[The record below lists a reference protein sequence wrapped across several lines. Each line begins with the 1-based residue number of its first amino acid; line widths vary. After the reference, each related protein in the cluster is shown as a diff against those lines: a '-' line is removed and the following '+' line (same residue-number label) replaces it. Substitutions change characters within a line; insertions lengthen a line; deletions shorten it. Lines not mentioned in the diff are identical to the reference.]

1 MRHHEIRREGCID
14 EMDGPPA
21 RSGVMTTVIL
31 ACILFVLS
39 SAACPQTAAKEPS
52 TRVPIAR
59 SFMGLTL
66 GDSIED
72 VGQEYTLE
80 HAGVGGLRSGEEAR
94 KAVPTPQEADR
105 VIVRF
110 LDGKLYEI
118 AVYYTRG
125 YSSDLGWE
133 EFISAAARTYGLPHD
148 EAGDSVT
155 WTDEQTSLLLGKN
168 EHYKSY
174 GGFGSMV
181 TYFSAVYSDRAMAH
195 EASQRKMAIAPDF

>member
-1 MRHHEIRREGCID
+1 MRHQRVRREGCID
-14 EMDGPPA
+14 EMDGLPTKTGA
-21 RSGVMTTVIL
+21 MRTVIL
-31 ACILFVLS
+31 ACILFVLA
-39 SAACPQTAAKEPS
+39 SAAYPQTAVKEPS
-52 TRVPIAR
+52 ARVPIIR

-94 KAVPTPQEADR
+94 KAIPAPQEADR

-133 EFISAAARTYGLPHD
+133 EFISTAAHTYGLWP
-148 EAGDSVT
+148 
-155 WTDEQTSLLLGKN
+155 
-168 EHYKSY
+168 
-174 GGFGSMV
+174 
-181 TYFSAVYSDRAMAH
+181 SARRSR
-195 EASQRKMAIAPDF
+195 R